1 MRALVLIAVF
11 SQLVMLRSANGSDA
25 QQPAVYSRLPYE
37 LRGAIISS
45 DPINSVALLQQ
56 KANKKLVAVK
66 PGFWMDHDTRVVS
79 VFSAKTLILKRGE
92 SYEYLGTQPPPNEA
106 LKDDKS

>member
-1 MRALVLIAVF
+1 MRVLVAIALL
-11 SQLVMLRSANGSDA
+11 SQFLMLRSANGDV
-25 QQPAVYSRLPYE
+25 QPAVYSRLPYE

-56 KANKKLVAVK
+56 KTNKKLVAVK

-79 VFSAKTLILKRGE
+79 VFSAKTLILKRGD
-92 SYEYLGTQPPPNEA
+92 SYEYLGTQPPPDEA